1 MKARVRVRVN
11 AFRDR
16 RCETHGSRPLRR
28 TRTSSSRLSSTPRLA
43 GAPIERTPRS
53 RRPAISRRHGRG
65 RGDSLHQRYS
75 ELDEVA
81 HSFVGDRVRIGL
93 GTCQREVG
101 AGTKGGPAGRAS
113 LFTRVAAALTP
124 AIEARPTSWM
134 SGSRNPC

>member
-11 AFRDR
+11 AFGGR

-43 GAPIERTPRS
+43 GPPIERTPRS
-53 RRPAISRRHGRG
+53 RRPA
-65 RGDSLHQRYS
+65 SLHQRYS

-101 AGTKGGPAGRAS
+101 AGTKGDPAGRAS
-113 LFTRVAAALTP
+113 LFTRVARL
-124 AIEARPTSWM
+124 
-134 SGSRNPC
+134 